1 MGEGEEGARLALG
14 LRRFLAAALP
24 EAMVPSAVV
33 VLEALPLTRTG
44 KVDRKALPKPSAEA
58 AAQTAYVAPQ
68 SDAERKIADLWREL
82 LKVERVGA
90 RDNFFDLGGHSLLIV
105 TLQGRLAAA
114 FERPLR
120 IVDLFRF
127 PTVESLARHLTA
139 ELAPSAALDGVQDRA
154 LRHREAA
161 RRRRL
166 THEPSGAPSG
176 PSIERPDVPARAD

>member
-1 MGEGEEGARLALG
+1 
-14 LRRFLAAALP
+14 
-24 EAMVPSAVV
+24 MVPAHIVTI
-33 VLEALPLTRTG
+33 LAWPRTPNG

-68 SDAERKIADLWREL
+68 SDAERKIADIWREL

-105 TLQGRLAAA
+105 TLQGRLAAV

-139 ELAPSAALDGVQDRA
+139 ESASPSALDGVQDRA

-161 RRRRL
+161 RRRRV
-166 THEPSGAPSG
+166 THEPIGVASG
-176 PSIERPDVPARAD
+176 PSTGRPDVPARAD